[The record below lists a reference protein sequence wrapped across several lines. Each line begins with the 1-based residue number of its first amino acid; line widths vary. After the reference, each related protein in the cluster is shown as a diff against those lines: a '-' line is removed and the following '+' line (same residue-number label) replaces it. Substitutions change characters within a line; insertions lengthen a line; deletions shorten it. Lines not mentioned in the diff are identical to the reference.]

1 MEVISPIFEKLILV
15 AFSNNG
21 SQGCMR
27 NGSNRSIE
35 NSEVEINLGSQER
48 VPWEVIKFLR
58 AGEID

>member
-35 NSEVEINLGSQER
+35 NSEVEINLGR
-48 VPWEVIKFLR
+48 GGACTL
-58 AGEID
+58 GGN